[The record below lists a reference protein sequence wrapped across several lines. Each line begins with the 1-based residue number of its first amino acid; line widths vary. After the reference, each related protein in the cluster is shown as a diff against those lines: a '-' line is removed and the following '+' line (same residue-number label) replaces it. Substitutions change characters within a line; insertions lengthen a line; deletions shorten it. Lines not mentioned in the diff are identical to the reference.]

1 MKKLAISLLTV
12 SCLLCACGRQGP
24 SLYRGSYSFKTGGT
38 VDVTGEVFD
47 IVKDTVRIDTVIT
60 GIIFKDTSY
69 RYHIVNDTIGS
80 HDTTFTRRLLAEK
93 GQMHIVSAGGDSLVL
108 TMNITGGDP
117 VVFRAAATG
126 GDLVLVPSRRHAALA
141 GENIFR
147 VESLDVLASGSGK
160 RYEDVLV
167 IEMDYQGD
175 YSSDGFEGR
184 VTGSDIKCVATEND

>member
-117 VVFRAAATG
+117 VVFRAAAAG